1 MTGPL
6 LSLFCRCQYG
16 CTERP
21 MACWGSIGQAGQGQ
35 SQNLLSGFPSPGLCE
50 LRTKAG
56 CLTGK
61 SHVCSSVGGNAE
73 GKGEVTAPR
82 STSDSVLETTSACWG
97 RTNMP
102 SEWPF
107 EKVVNSWT
115 RSSSP
120 LRALDSG
127 RQMPKPG
134 FYYLLWNP
142 WEYPK
147 FAVWFIFI
155 TPVWDTSM
163 EAWKGRVLS
172 F

>member
-1 MTGPL
+1 MSIRTHREANGL
-6 LSLFCRCQYG
+6 LRVTWSSRTRTKPEPTFRLSKS
-16 CTERP
+16 RP
-21 MACWGSIGQAGQGQ
+21 MWATYQ
-35 SQNLLSGFPSPGLCE
+35 SGLSDREEPCVQQRGRQC
-50 LRTKAG
+50 R
-56 CLTGK
+56 GK
-61 SHVCSSVGGNAE
+61 RRGDC
-73 GKGEVTAPR
+73 PR

-107 EKVVNSWT
+107 EKVVNFWT

-163 EAWKGRVLS
+163 DAWKGRVLS